1 MKISIAQY
9 SIEFGKPRQ
18 NLDLI
23 KQFAQSARHVGSD
36 LLVLP
41 ELCLHGYHKQ
51 SIIDNSQ
58 YHLPNILPIISEVA
72 IENKLGMIGSF
83 VEAVGDNRF
92 NTLIHLTEDGNLLSS
107 YRKTHLFKP
116 MNEHLFFS
124 AGDQF
129 KVSISHAGKA
139 GYAICYDIRFP
150 ELFRRMTFK
159 GAEIFFIPAEWPA
172 ERIDHWIALL
182 KARAIENLSFVVG
195 CNCSGLIYKTDFGG
209 NSIVISPWGEVVF
222 QTDKDGVHTIEIDL
236 EEVRAI
242 RKDKP
247 FLEDMEI
254 I

>member
-9 SIEFGKPRQ
+9 SIEFGKPHR

-23 KQFAQSARHVGSD
+23 RQFAQSARNVGSD
-36 LLVLP
+36 LLILP

-58 YHLPNILPIISEVA
+58 YHLPNILPILSEVA
-72 IENKLGMIGSF
+72 IENKLGIIGTF
-83 VEAVGDNRF
+83 VEAVGDTRF

-129 KVSISHAGKA
+129 EVSISQAGKV

-150 ELFRRMTFK
+150 ELFRRMALK

-182 KARAIENLSFVVG
+182 KARAIENLAFVVG
-195 CNCSGLIYKTDFGG
+195 CNCIGLIYKTNFGG
-209 NSIVISPWGEVVF
+209 NSIVVTPWGEVIF
-222 QTDKDGVHTIEIDL
+222 QTDQDGIHTIDIDL
-236 EEVRAI
+236 KEVRAI